1 MRRLF
6 WIAAGAAAGVY
17 AVRRLQR
24 TAESLT
30 ASLTPQGI
38 AGSLSA
44 AVAELATAVRE
55 FSDDVR
61 AAMAEREIEL
71 REALGLGDDEPAAH
85 EPAPAATRAST
96 EW

>member
-1 MRRLF
+1 VRRLF
-6 WIAAGAAAGVY
+6 WIAAGAAAGIY

-30 ASLTPQGI
+30 DSLSPQGI
-38 AGSLSA
+38 AASLSTA
-44 AVAELATAVRE
+44 LAELGAAIRD

-71 REALGLGDDEPAAH
+71 REALGLGDDESAAGR
-85 EPAPAATRAST
+85 PAPAAP
-96 EW
+96 